1 MNENRTSSSRNHRDG
16 REPSGFC
23 CMKQKTQS
31 LPHCR
36 GVIGSKSMPQ
46 DSLSSF
52 STSTRHS
59 SPPALTTS
67 IVRSSSPDVRNLKS
81 SASRTRRPLI
91 VQTRSPIS
99 SSNSAASESGST
111 PMILIPFAIR
121 STSQEMFCHRSAGT
135 MSGERLGLVTTPN
148 TLVAGNT
155 TRLRRKCLSAQT
167 EISYGRTCDLH
178 RASER
183 SRHQG
188 LRFHQLLLL
197 PIAETFQPVIRPFPA
212 QPAPCIHPKLRARP

>member
-1 MNENRTSSSRNHRDG
+1 MNENRTSSSRTHRDG

-23 CMKQKTQS
+23 SMKQKTQS

-67 IVRSSSPDVRNLKS
+67 IVSSSSPDVRNLKS

-99 SSNSAASESGST
+99 SSSSAASESGST
-111 PMILIPFAIR
+111 PMIFIPFAIR
-121 STSQEMFCHRSAGT
+121 STSQERKATRFSSNLRKNSSSSASLSSTSSSFHCRNSSASLSAFARTESVIYSPKTSSAYCSGGRPRRSASCFNLNSS
-135 MSGERLGLVTTPN
+135 SGANVNVIVIVHL
-148 TLVAGNT
+148 
-155 TRLRRKCLSAQT
+155 Q
-167 EISYGRTCDLH
+167 SYFL
-178 RASER
+178 
-183 SRHQG
+183 
-188 LRFHQLLLL
+188 
-197 PIAETFQPVIRPFPA
+197 
-212 QPAPCIHPKLRARP
+212 

>member
-1 MNENRTSSSRNHRDG
+1 MNENRTSSSRTHRDG

-67 IVRSSSPDVRNLKS
+67 IVSSSSPDVRNLKS

-91 VQTRSPIS
+91 VHTRSPIS
-99 SSNSAASESGST
+99 SSSSAASESGST
-111 PMILIPFAIR
+111 PIIFIPFAIR
-121 STSQEMFCHRSAGT
+121 LTSHQAETIC
-135 MSGERLGLVTTPN
+135 GLMCD
-148 TLVAGNT
+148 
-155 TRLRRKCLSAQT
+155 LRRAY
-167 EISYGRTCDLH
+167 ERIRH
-178 RASER
+178 R
-183 SRHQG
+183 G
-188 LRFHQLLLL
+188 LRFHQLPLHS
-197 PIAETFQPVIRPFPA
+197 IAGTFQPVFRPFPA
-212 QPAPCIHPKLRARP
+212 QPERCVHPKLQAHTAREVVLGDQSPAPT